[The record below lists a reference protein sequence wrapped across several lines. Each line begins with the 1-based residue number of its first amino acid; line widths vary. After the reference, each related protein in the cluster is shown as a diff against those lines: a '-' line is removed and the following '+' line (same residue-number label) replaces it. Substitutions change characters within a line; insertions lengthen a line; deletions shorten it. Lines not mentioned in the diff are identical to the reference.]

1 MEHFQPAEE
10 AAALTSA
17 LSNAGDKEHLSC
29 NCTSWSAE
37 EARNTELK
45 VDPMQCQ
52 FDLLTNCRAAG
63 QSERPDRR
71 KGRECRRGEEM
82 FRLRLCYC

>member
-1 MEHFQPAEE
+1 MEHLQPAEE

-37 EARNTELK
+37 ETRNTELK
-45 VDPMQCQ
+45 VDP
-52 FDLLTNCRAAG
+52 CRA
-63 QSERPDRR
+63 S
-71 KGRECRRGEEM
+71 
-82 FRLRLCYC
+82 LTS